1 MNNALNYET
10 VEIQRL
16 RCGFT
21 TGSCAAAASAAASR
35 MLLENK
41 EVFEVAIL
49 TPEGVRLSLPVE
61 DIAISDGEKGRI
73 VRCAVRKD
81 AGDDV
86 DVTNGLLIY
95 STASFIE
102 KKDVIIEAGE
112 GIGRVT
118 KPGLDQPVGEAAI
131 NSTPQRMIREEV
143 RRALLS
149 HRESRGIHI
158 LIEAPGGEEL
168 AEKTLNGKLGIVG
181 GISILGT
188 TGIVHPMSKR
198 ALLDSIHVEIRSA
211 LASGDGD
218 LIVAPGNYGERF
230 AKGLGIST
238 DDLILCSNFIGET
251 VDLAVVE
258 GAKSLLLIGHV
269 GKLIKL
275 AGGIMNTHSREAD
288 ARSELMCASVIRC
301 GGSREL
307 ARSVLDCVTT
317 ESALALVKEEE
328 EDLLARVTKDIAT
341 RADAALQH
349 RCKGALK
356 TGVILFSSELGLL
369 ARAGIREPR
378 KPE

>member
-168 AEKTLNGKLGIVG
+168 AE
-181 GISILGT
+181 
-188 TGIVHPMSKR
+188 
-198 ALLDSIHVEIRSA
+198 
-211 LASGDGD
+211 
-218 LIVAPGNYGERF
+218 
-230 AKGLGIST
+230 
-238 DDLILCSNFIGET
+238 
-251 VDLAVVE
+251 
-258 GAKSLLLIGHV
+258 
-269 GKLIKL
+269 
-275 AGGIMNTHSREAD
+275 
-288 ARSELMCASVIRC
+288 
-301 GGSREL
+301 
-307 ARSVLDCVTT
+307 
-317 ESALALVKEEE
+317 
-328 EDLLARVTKDIAT
+328 
-341 RADAALQH
+341 
-349 RCKGALK
+349 
-356 TGVILFSSELGLL
+356 
-369 ARAGIREPR
+369 
-378 KPE
+378 